1 MMKICI
7 LLLKIAALIAHAL
20 IFFYAW
26 LQPIHSN
33 GVNVLVL
40 GLLASWVLHLWFACG
55 RSRRVVYGTL
65 VALALAALPLVRDAE
80 LDRDRLRSLY
90 VDNLRGYAG
99 TPYVWG
105 GEGLTGIDCS
115 GLPRSA
121 LINALVCH
129 GYTRFNGRA
138 LRLAAWMLWH
148 DASAE
153 ELLAGYR
160 GLTVSEERVFH
171 INYGRSDVRP
181 GDLAITENGV
191 HVLVYLSTQEVIQ
204 AEPGNQVII
213 ERIPAKSVYC
223 QAKVR
228 RVRWAVLAP

>member
-1 MMKICI
+1 MLRTSLTIV
-7 LLLKIAALIAHAL
+7 ALIAHAGV
-20 IFFYAW
+20 FFYVW

-33 GVNVLVL
+33 GVNLVVL
-40 GLLASWVLHLWFACG
+40 GLLASWVLHLWFAGG

-65 VALALAALPLVRDAE
+65 VALALIALPLVRDAE
-80 LDRDRLRSLY
+80 LDREHLRTLY

-105 GEGLTGIDCS
+105 GEALTGIDCS

-121 LINALVCH
+121 LINALVRH

-160 GLTVSEERVFH
+160 GLTVSEERVFL
-171 INYGRSDVRP
+171 INDRRTDVRP
-181 GDLAITENGV
+181 GDLAITADGV
-191 HVLVYLSTQEVIQ
+191 HVLVFLSATEVIQ
-204 AEPGNQVII
+204 SEPGNQVIF

-228 RVRWAVLAP
+228 RVRWTVLDAP

>member
-1 MMKICI
+1 M
-7 LLLKIAALIAHAL
+7 LRTSVKIAALILHAA
-20 IFFYAW
+20 IFLSAW

-33 GVNVLVL
+33 GVNLVVL
-40 GLLASWVLHLWFACG
+40 GLLASWGLHLWFACG

-65 VALALAALPLVRDAE
+65 LVLALAALPLVRDAG
-80 LDRDRLRSLY
+80 LDRDHLRSLY

-105 GEGLTGIDCS
+105 GEGRTGIDCS

-121 LINALVCH
+121 LINALVRH

-160 GLTVSEERVFH
+160 GLTVSEERVFQ
-171 INYGRSDVRP
+171 INDGRTDVRP
-181 GDLAITENGV
+181 GDLAITADGV
-191 HVLVYLSTQEVIQ
+191 HVLVYLSAETVIQ
-204 AEPGNQVII
+204 SEPGNAVII
-213 ERIPAKSVYC
+213 EAIPAKSVYC

-228 RVRWAVLAP
+228 RVRWAVLDVP